1 MRGLWILYTLI
12 GLGAFTISFLLEGWV
27 FLNITEIFWLSFGTT
42 CVFESAKVVTII
54 LHRFMTVNNG
64 RSVPMVLLW
73 MTQFFKFG
81 LVLLSIV
88 CSLAMLSQ
96 YLRNPNLDVTKEQDT
111 LLIEKNHSE
120 SMELIKKGAE
130 KRKSETFSEIRQRY
144 GEKIDDLKRF
154 YETRIEKEEE
164 SRDQEFDRKI
174 NGIRKGERWYEHER
188 KIGEL
193 QKAYDQ
199 KLSDFHNL
207 ERRELSEKI
216 SKIEDDFKSSV
227 QAANTKRDQELKKI
241 HSAEYLEDDRVK
253 NQMVMAFLATM
264 ESTVSFNL
272 GYMKFIAAFSLMVSL
287 LLESTIYVVFNYLT
301 ISHQEIFSLRHELHI
316 KNEGMKAMA
325 RSELDSEKLRAGFFK
340 QKILE
345 RIKGIRSTFF
355 NLRTQNR

>member
-1 MRGLWILYTLI
+1 MRGLWLLYTMI
-12 GLGAFTISFLLEGWV
+12 GFGAFTISFLLQGWV
-27 FLNITEIFWLSFGTT
+27 FLNITQIVWLSFGTT

-64 RSVPMVLLW
+64 RAVPIVLLW
-73 MTQFFKFG
+73 MTQIFKCG
-81 LVLLSIV
+81 LVLLSII

-96 YLRNPNLDVTKEQDT
+96 YLRNPNLDGIMEKDT
-111 LLIEKNHSE
+111 GIIEKNHKE
-120 SMELIKKGAE
+120 SMELLKQSTE
-130 KRKSETFSEIRQRY
+130 KRKSETLAEIRQRY
-144 GEKIDDLKRF
+144 GKKLEELKRF
-154 YETRIEKEEE
+154 YETRIENEEKL
-164 SRDQEFDRKI
+164 RDQEFDRKV
-174 NGIRKGERWYEHER
+174 NGIRKGERWFEHER

-199 KLSDFHNL
+199 KLSGIHKL
-207 ERRELSEKI
+207 EKTELSEKI
-216 SKIEDDFKSSV
+216 SKIEDDFKFSIQAVNAKREQEFKKLRSS
-227 QAANTKRDQELKKI
+227 
-241 HSAEYLEDDRVK
+241 EYLEDDRVK

-301 ISHQEIFSLRHELHI
+301 ISHQEIFSLGHELHI

-345 RIKGIRSTFF
+345 RIKGIRSTF
-355 NLRTQNR
+355 T